1 MKLKPIIPI
10 VLMISAPIMGMGQNK
25 SGLVMSNLDKTVK
38 HFCALRMRFCCSLCS
53 A

>member
-38 HFCALRMRFCCSLCS
+38 PADDFYQFATGGW
-53 A
+53 